1 MSPWVPESAF
11 TMVENH
17 NPNINESKP
26 LTTETEV
33 LTPHA
38 TAEQTGL
45 SSESTP
51 NQPHETTHGGSTADQ
66 HTPPAAASRASADH
80 GTVATVTAAESDDDL
95 NYDAADFAAA

>member
-33 LTPHA
+33 QTPHA
-38 TAEQTGL
+38 TDDHTGL
-45 SSESTP
+45 SSESTS
-51 NQPHETTHGGSTADQ
+51 NQNHETAHGAPGTGEHA
-66 HTPPAAASRASADH
+66 PPAAAAPSSADH
-80 GTVATVTAAESDDDL
+80 GTVATATAAESDDDL
-95 NYDAADFAAA
+95 NYDAA